1 MLKSN
6 RLFCFSPP
14 VMLATFVIE
23 IGLLIYTVWRY
34 KLTPV
39 TRLVALLLLFLASFQ
54 LAEYMVCGGW
64 GMDAQAWTR
73 YGFASI
79 TILPALGMHLAIVL
93 AKKRLPWLIALAYA
107 SAAVFVYYFIFVS
120 GTLSGNECRPNYVVF
135 HVEGALM
142 YLYVLYYYGWLAVT
156 TTLTLLWAK
165 GSKHKKQ
172 LHGLAAGYLVFIIP
186 TVLATAINPANI
198 AGIPSI
204 MCGFAVLMALAL
216 VVWVAPGAAKDRTK

>member
-1 MLKSN
+1 
-6 RLFCFSPP
+6 
-14 VMLATFVIE
+14 MLATFVIE
-23 IGLLIYTVWRY
+23 IGLLAYTLWRY

-39 TRLVALLLLFLASFQ
+39 TRLIAALLFFLAAFQ
-54 LAEYMVCGGW
+54 FAEYMVCGGF
-64 GMDAQAWTR
+64 GVSAEGWTR
-73 YGFASI
+73 FGFASI
-79 TILPALGMHLAIVL
+79 TLLPPLGMHLALVL
-93 AKKRLPWLIALAYA
+93 ANKKLPWLLVLAYG
-107 SAAVFVYYFIFVS
+107 SAAVFLYYFVFVTQS
-120 GTLSGNECRPNYVVF
+120 LSGNECRPNYVVF
-135 HVEGALM
+135 HVRSTLM
-142 YLYVLYYYGWLAVT
+142 YFYVLYYYGWLAVT